1 MAAPSRGLGRGLDAL
16 FKGYQ
21 EQPKPSDIRTL
32 PTRTLRP
39 NPNQPR
45 KMFTEAALEE
55 LAASIRSQGVLQPL
69 LVRPI
74 ANAGGQDESAQQA
87 YEIVAG
93 ERRWRASQMAGLREV
108 PVLIRELTDQE
119 TLAVALIENLQRED
133 LNPMEEALAM
143 HELREQFG
151 LSQEDLAQ
159 KLGKSRPAVA
169 NTLRLLHLPEAARD
183 DLREARLSAGHARAL
198 LTVTEPEPQD
208 TLRLRILSDRL
219 SVREA
224 ESAAAQWRDHG
235 ALPEPLAA
243 PPRREEAR
251 CVRPPH
257 RIAPAMRTLQGR
269 LHEVLRLRVSV
280 SGSEEKGKITLNFD
294 SAEQLTQILAALG
307 LEQGS

>member
-1 MAAPSRGLGRGLDAL
+1 MAGPSRGLGRGLDAL

-32 PTRTLRP
+32 PLRALHP

-74 ANAGGQDESAQQA
+74 PGTDGQGEGAQQA

-143 HELREQFG
+143 QELREQFG

-169 NTLRLLHLPEAARD
+169 NTLRLLHLPESARED
-183 DLREARLSAGHARAL
+183 VREARLSAGHARAL
-198 LTVTEPEPQD
+198 LTVTDPEPQD
-208 TLRLRILSDRL
+208 TLRRRILSDRL

-224 ESAAAQWRDHG
+224 EAAAAHWRDRG
-235 ALPEPLAA
+235 ALPEPLAV
-243 PPRREEAR
+243 PPKREEAR
-251 CVRPPH
+251 PARPPQ
-257 RIAPAMRTLQGR
+257 RVAPSMRSLQGR
-269 LHEVLRLRVSV
+269 LHEALSLRVSV
-280 SGSEEKGKITLNFD
+280 SGTEEKGKITLNFE
-294 SAEQLTQILAALG
+294 SSEQLALLLSRLG
-307 LEQGS
+307 LEQR